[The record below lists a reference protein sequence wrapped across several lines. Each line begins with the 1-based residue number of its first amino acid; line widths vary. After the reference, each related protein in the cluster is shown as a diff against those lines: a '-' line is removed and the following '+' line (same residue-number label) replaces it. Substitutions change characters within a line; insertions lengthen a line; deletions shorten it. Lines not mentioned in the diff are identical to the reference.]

1 MSHPARQ
8 IQQQRTRSGTASGQ
22 WPRLTPTHVVVPRM
36 TSDPQSLLL
45 DGEHAERRGDF
56 VSATNAYAAV
66 AGSDDPRTGA
76 EARFRL
82 GRVAW
87 RQGRLDDALVL
98 YDRARAMAD
107 ESGAVEIRAAAE
119 IGIGTVHCER
129 GAYAQARASY
139 QVAHALTANP
149 SLRGKIHLNLGVIA
163 ALEGDVVQ
171 ARSLYEKSAQSFQLA
186 RDDDGL
192 ALALHNLG
200 MLAASREEWEGA
212 ETAYRCCVEV
222 CERLGNRGMLATVL
236 LKRVELLCAR
246 DRLTDA
252 ESDAERAL
260 ALFADLG
267 DEVGRVEAL
276 RWQGHAFRRLGKHDA
291 AEMRLRDATRIAA
304 RLQLAMAEAR
314 AAEELGIL
322 LLERGRQSDA
332 IGAFE
337 RASSRYAAMDAS
349 GDVARV
355 MALLDE
361 RGEHEPRGGSKR
373 RATG

>member
-1 MSHPARQ
+1 MSHPVRHL
-8 IQQQRTRSGTASGQ
+8 QQGRPSGGRHHGL
-22 WPRLTPTHVVVPRM
+22 RLTPTHALDARLIN
-36 TSDPQSLLL
+36 DPASLLL
-45 DGEHAERRGDF
+45 DGEQAERRGDY
-56 VSATNAYAAV
+56 VAATNAYAAA
-66 AGSDDPRTGA
+66 AGTDDPRTGA

-98 YDRARAMAD
+98 YERARAMAD
-107 ESGAVEIRAAAE
+107 ECGAVEIRAAAE
-119 IGIGTVHCER
+119 IGIGTVQCER

-139 QVAHALTANP
+139 QVAHSLTANP
-149 SLRGKIHLNLGVIA
+149 SMRGKIHLNLGVIS

-222 CERLGNRGMLATVL
+222 CERMGNRSMLATVL

-246 DRLTDA
+246 ERLNDA
-252 ESDAERAL
+252 VSDSERAL

-267 DEVGRVEAL
+267 DEVGRVEAF
-276 RWQGHAFRRLGKHDA
+276 RWQGHAFRRLGRHDS
-291 AEMRLRDATRIAA
+291 AEMRLRDAARIAA
-304 RLQLAMAEAR
+304 RLQLGMAEGR
-314 AAEELGIL
+314 ASEELGVL
-322 LLERGRQSDA
+322 LLQVGRRSDA
-332 IGAFE
+332 LAALE
-337 RASSRYAAMDAS
+337 RARARYSAMEAAADTERVSELLTAHGEVPRQPAGKKRAS
-349 GDVARV
+349 G
-355 MALLDE
+355 
-361 RGEHEPRGGSKR
+361 
-373 RATG
+373 